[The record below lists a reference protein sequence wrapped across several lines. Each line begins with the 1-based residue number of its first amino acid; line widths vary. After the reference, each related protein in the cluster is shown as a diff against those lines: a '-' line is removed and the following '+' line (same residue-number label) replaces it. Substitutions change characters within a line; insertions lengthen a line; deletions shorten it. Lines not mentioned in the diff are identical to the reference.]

1 VKKHQKIEEDYDAEE
16 AARRRDEITKALIKM
31 SPKPHTTAKAKRS
44 KHASHAKGHHTAKS
58 QNKA

>member
-1 VKKHQKIEEDYDAEE
+1 MKKRQKIEEDYDVEE

-31 SPKPHTTAKAKRS
+31 PPKPHSKAKAKSS
-44 KHASHAKGHHTAKS
+44 KRASTPKKAPHTKS